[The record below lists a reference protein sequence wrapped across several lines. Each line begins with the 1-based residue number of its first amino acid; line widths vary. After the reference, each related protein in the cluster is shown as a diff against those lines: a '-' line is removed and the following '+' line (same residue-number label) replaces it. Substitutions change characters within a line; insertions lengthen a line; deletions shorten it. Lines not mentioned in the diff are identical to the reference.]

1 MSRSWTR
8 PVRFN
13 IIVAGICGLLLLPAV
28 ASAGESCTGIEVRAG
43 SLIFGDGFESGD
55 LSAWDGGDTRFQATR
70 ILDLDLEVRFAAGFA
85 GDHVLHVK
93 LVTPKGHHYQTLSV
107 PVATA
112 ARAGALRR
120 VEGFPRPLVVRVAR
134 PARGRSGETVVAQQL
149 PVAGT
154 SIVASA
160 LYGTWTAI
168 AYLDDATEACGP
180 SASFVITQ

>member
-1 MSRSWTR
+1 MRS
-8 PVRFN
+8 FN
-13 IIVAGICGLLLLPAV
+13 IIVAGICGLLLLPGLAG
-28 ASAGESCTGIEVRAG
+28 AGESCTGIEVRAG

-55 LSAWDGGDTRFQATR
+55 VSAWGSGDARFQATR
-70 ILDLDLEVRFAAGFA
+70 ILDLDLEVRFAAGFT

-93 LVTPKGHHYQTLSV
+93 FTTPKGHHYQTLTA

-112 ARAGALRR
+112 VRAGAMRK
-120 VEGFPRPLVVRVAR
+120 VEGFPRPLAIRVAR
-134 PARGRSGETVVAQQL
+134 PARGRSGETAVVQQL

-160 LYGTWTAI
+160 LYGTWTAT

-180 SASFVITQ
+180 SASFIITP